1 MNETAKAR
9 FARSYLWAVPLLGL
23 GAITAAARDVSLQ
36 FPGVIWLALTAS
48 TTLVSAYAIKI
59 PGSVVRI
66 SVSETLVFLSTLQF
80 GPAAGTLT
88 AAVDACVMS
97 LRLRPSLRTPHRV
110 LFNVGALALSVWPSA
125 QLYFYLAG
133 LSADRPA
140 YEDIGS
146 FVGPLY
152 VFAGTVFLLN
162 SSLVAVAVAL
172 DRGMSAVKVW
182 RSQFLSFA
190 GSYLASAAIAAILIV
205 LANAK
210 DYTFV
215 ALLLPLA
222 VVSFLA
228 VRTTLGRL
236 GDEHQHLVE
245 VNRLYLSTIE
255 TLAMAI
261 DAKDQVTHGH
271 IRRVQR
277 YAVGLARVLGVS
289 DEQQIRAIE
298 AAALL
303 HDMGKLAIPEFIL
316 NKPGKLTPRE
326 FAVMK
331 THAALGADLLS
342 SIQFPYPVVPIVR
355 HHHEHWDGTGYPDGI
370 SGATIPIG
378 ARILAVVDC
387 YDALTSHRP
396 YRPAMDADAALEIL
410 TQRRGRMYDPLIVDA
425 FVREHDSLRAQA
437 DDLSTHAVIRAA
449 QTDALA
455 QPKPEHEAA
464 NLPPIES
471 LRALSSLAPLRG
483 GASALSVCRQLVL
496 DLRAIVPFDTVAVFV
511 LDDAATVLNAEF
523 AEGSAAALVR
533 ALRIPLGE
541 RLTGWVGAHRAPVWN
556 ADATLDCFDGTD
568 LTFGSSVPLALGD
581 NLVAVLTL
589 YGRQDQEAS
598 VEERHAVESLLPAV
612 AAALS
617 GAIARPSMAIDCYQP
632 EARAVALQA
641 MDALLS
647 HGRHGSDGTFGSIVA
662 VFVGAVASDLKHLSQ
677 DGVPDLAALIC
688 PAFSAARCVLCLPN
702 GHYLVCSLDGSNP
715 DQLRKQIEAAAAG
728 LPIRITTVAVTTTL
742 ALQDNVRRMLQAGDS
757 RSPARSFGEGVH

>member
-9 FARSYLWAVPLLGL
+9 FAKSYIWAVPLLGL
-23 GAITAAARDVSLQ
+23 ATIGTSAVEVVQQ
-36 FPGVIWLALTAS
+36 FPGAIWLALTAS

-97 LRLRPSLRTPHRV
+97 LRLRPGLRTAQRV

-125 QLYFYLAG
+125 HLYFF
-133 LSADRPA
+133 LSGISPDRPA
-140 YEDIGS
+140 YGDIGS

-152 VFAGTVFLLN
+152 VFAATVFLLN
-162 SSLVAVAVAL
+162 SSLVAAAVAV
-172 DRGMSAVKVW
+172 DRGQSALKVW
-182 RSQFLSFA
+182 RNQFLSFA

-222 VVSFLA
+222 IVSFLA

-245 VNRLYLSTIE
+245 VNQLYLSTIE

-277 YAVGLARVLGVS
+277 YAVGLAKVLGVA
-289 DEQQIRAIE
+289 DDQQIKAIE

-316 NKPGKLTPRE
+316 NKPGKLTARE

-370 SGATIPIG
+370 RGASIPIG

-396 YRPAMDADAALEIL
+396 YRPAMAPEAALEIL
-410 TQRRGRMYDPLIVDA
+410 AQRRGKMYDPLIVDA
-425 FVREHDSLRAQA
+425 FMQEHDALRAQA
-437 DDLSTHAVIRAA
+437 DVPDVAAIIRPAPPEPPA
-449 QTDALA
+449 QTRQDADTVTF
-455 QPKPEHEAA
+455 
-464 NLPPIES
+464 PPIEA
-471 LRALSSLAPLRG
+471 LRVLAGLTPLDG
-483 GASALSVCRQLVL
+483 GASALAVCRQLVA
-496 DLRAIVPFDTVAVFV
+496 DLRTIVNFDTVAIFT
-511 LDDAATVLNAEF
+511 LDDAATVLNAVF
-523 AEGSAAALVR
+523 VDGPSGTLIRPIKV
-533 ALRIPLGE
+533 PLGE
-541 RLTGWVGAHRAPVWN
+541 RLTGWVGAHRASVWN
-556 ADATLDCFDGTD
+556 ADASLDCLGETD
-568 LTFGSSVPLALGD
+568 LRFGSSVPLVFGES
-581 NLVAVLTL
+581 LVGVLSL
-589 YGRQDQEAS
+589 YGRQEQEATL
-598 VEERHAVESLLPAV
+598 EERRAVEALLPAV
-612 AAALS
+612 SAALFS
-617 GAIARPSMAIDCYQP
+617 ALARPAMAIDAGRL
-632 EARAVALQA
+632 EARVAALQA
-641 MDALLS
+641 LDALLS
-647 HGRHGSDGTFGSIVA
+647 HGQHGSSGSFGAIVA
-662 VFVGAVASDLKHLSQ
+662 AYLVAIPTDMKPTGRQLTSSS
-677 DGVPDLAALIC
+677 LAALIC
-688 PAFSAARCVLCLPN
+688 PAFTDSRCLLAFPN
-702 GHYLVCSLDGSNP
+702 GHFIVCSLDGSP
-715 DQLRKQIEAAAAG
+715 AESLGREISAATARA
-728 LPIRITTVAVTTTL
+728 PVQFSIAPITTNL
-742 ALQDNVRRMLQAGDS
+742 DLQDNVRRMTQAPDS
-757 RSPARSFGEGVH
+757 AASIRTFEGVH